1 MSYYPGNPVN
11 KFFRV
16 FGFLTTSLFRIA
28 RVCVACASPAKFPE
42 ALETAGVEIV
52 ENDIV
57 RAVMKMPTKH
67 EWMRKGEDWEA
78 ILRGKIESITARAK
92 ANA

>member
-1 MSYYPGNPVN
+1 MNNLKRKISNIKAFCIRTP
-11 KFFRV
+11 
-16 FGFLTTSLFRIA
+16 

-42 ALETAGVEIV
+42 ALEKAGVEVV

-57 RAVMKMPTKH
+57 RAVMKMPTRH

-78 ILRGKIESITARAK
+78 ILRAKIESITARASAK
-92 ANA
+92 S